1 MTARGF
7 TLLEVVVVLVLIGL
21 TTTLVAPALL
31 SPSDEPSASLQGVIR
46 HAQDLSLRRGET
58 LVLEVSTERRWTVLG
73 SAVAEDVV
81 DRGGLEGDAPRGRVE
96 LWVTPVGSCGWAL
109 ETAAS
114 DWIPPLDPLTCT
126 LGKE

>member
-46 HAQDLSLRRGET
+46 HAQHLSLRRGET

-73 SAVAEDVV
+73 SAVAGDVV
-81 DRGGLEGDAPRGRVE
+81 DTGALEGDAPRGRVE
-96 LWVTPVGSCGWAL
+96 LWVNPVGSCGGPL
-109 ETAAS
+109 ELAAS
-114 DWIPPLDPLTCT
+114 DWMPPLDPLTCT
-126 LGKE
+126 LGRE